1 MYLIKTIMAMAMLCL
16 AAFAYAEVN
25 INTATAQQLTEL
37 NNIGDVKASAI
48 VDYRMRHGHFQS
60 VDDLL
65 KVEGI
70 GPIIVEMNRDMLT
83 VGTDGVHTLP
93 GEEIAPVE
101 GSVSTERYAPSTNRA
116 TTGEDSPP

>member
-1 MYLIKTIMAMAMLCL
+1 MYLIKTITATAMLCL

-48 VDYRMRHGHFQS
+48 VDYRMRHGHFRS

-70 GPIIVEMNRDMLT
+70 GPIIVEINRDMLT
-83 VGTDGVHTLP
+83 VGTDGVQTLP
-93 GEEIAPVE
+93 GEEMAPVE
-101 GSVSTERYAPSTNRA
+101 GSVPTQRYVPSTNRA
-116 TTGEDSPP
+116 TTNEDSPP